1 MDGRLFFV
9 AVRTEMILGKGWP
22 FEMKAVILAGGAGTR
37 LQPLTTE
44 LPKPMVSLL
53 GRPVLEHILLLLR
66 RHQVTEA
73 AVTLH
78 YHPEAITGYFGDG
91 SAWGM
96 HLHYFYEDT
105 PLGTAG
111 GVKACRDFL
120 GQEDFL
126 VISGD
131 CVSDFDLTDCYRLHR
146 QRQAEAT
153 LLLHRV
159 AEPLEYGLVRTD
171 QEGRVLAFVEKPGWG
186 QVFTDQVN
194 TGIYLLAPSV
204 LDLVPEGEP
213 FDFSKNLFPELL
225 RQKRALYGQV
235 PAGYWRDMGECG
247 SYLQT
252 VEDALEG
259 RVKLDM
265 TLPQQSTGVWS
276 AEPVPDSVEVL
287 APCWIGADVTLA
299 PWSNIGPHTVLEPG
313 STVGR
318 GCRLRRTVVMGA
330 SIGAESQVEGAIL
343 CPHAKIGEG
352 CFLYPGS
359 VVGADAWLG
368 DHATLR
374 PQVRLWPGL
383 HIQPGSRVT
392 STQVHGPGPGSLH
405 FDNYGVIHGVI
416 GGDVDTEQVMDL
428 GSALAGMG
436 QVALGHCGGAGAEAL
451 ALAAAA
457 GVTAAGG
464 WVIRHDGTTP
474 AAANWLCD
482 YYGLSGGLFLEQNGE
497 RLTLYPVAAG
507 GQPLEREA
515 QRKLENDLLRR
526 NFRRPPA
533 TEMGGETQ
541 LTSVMESYLAA
552 AVQSAGVAGSYPC
565 TLAVEPGQTLLKQ
578 GLRWLGC
585 QLAERDVVGVP
596 AMALASGGRE
606 LLIWTEDGERR
617 SREEVL
623 LLACAA
629 LLDSGQ
635 RNLYLPPEA
644 PAAIERL
651 ARDRGGTVQR
661 MESGAPTGCQRSLRD
676 GLFAACQ
683 IVRYVQRT
691 GETLSQLFQR
701 LPGCQVQRRVV
712 PLRTNRSAVMGAIAR
727 QYPDAQRMKQG
738 MRLDLK
744 DGSVWIAPA
753 NDREALRVV
762 TEGAR
767 AETALELC
775 DFITNEA
782 GKWDAL

>member
-1 MDGRLFFV
+1 
-9 AVRTEMILGKGWP
+9 
-22 FEMKAVILAGGAGTR
+22 MKAVILAGGAGTR

-96 HLHYFYEDT
+96 RLHYFYEDT

-111 GVKACRDFL
+111 GVRACRDFL

-194 TGIYLLAPSV
+194 TGIYLLSPSV

-287 APCWIGADVTLA
+287 APCWIGSDVTLA
-299 PWSNIGPHTVLEPG
+299 PWSSIGPHTVLEPG

-330 SIGAESQVEGAIL
+330 SVGAESQVEGAIL
-343 CPHAKIGEG
+343 CSHAKIGEG
-352 CFLYPGS
+352 GFLYPGS
-359 VVGADAWLG
+359 VVGADTWLG

-383 HIQPGSRVT
+383 HIQA
-392 STQVHGPGPGSLH
+392 GSL
-405 FDNYGVIHGVI
+405 VVE
-416 GGDVDTEQVMDL
+416 VL
-428 GSALAGMG
+428 GQRAEHQNAVNAL
-436 QVALGHCGGAGAEAL
+436 VL
-451 ALAAAA
+451 
-457 GVTAAGG
+457 V
-464 WVIRHDGTTP
+464 
-474 AAANWLCD
+474 
-482 YYGLSGGLFLEQNGE
+482 E
-497 RLTLYPVAAG
+497 RT
-507 GQPLEREA
+507 
-515 QRKLENDLLRR
+515 
-526 NFRRPPA
+526 
-533 TEMGGETQ
+533 
-541 LTSVMESYLAA
+541 
-552 AVQSAGVAGSYPC
+552 
-565 TLAVEPGQTLLKQ
+565 
-578 GLRWLGC
+578 
-585 QLAERDVVGVP
+585 DVVHQ
-596 AMALASGGRE
+596 
-606 LLIWTEDGERR
+606 
-617 SREEVL
+617 L
-623 LLACAA
+623 LLARVLGQHDLTDRDADLLAA
-629 LLDSGQ
+629 LERAALIGQIVLARTHAQNGKAGLRAVFLQLLRLLTQLFGQ
-635 RNLYLPPEA
+635 RP
-644 PAAIERL
+644 
-651 ARDRGGTVQR
+651 GGV
-661 MESGAPTGCQRSLRD
+661 G
-676 GLFAACQ
+676 
-683 IVRYVQRT
+683 
-691 GETLSQLFQR
+691 
-701 LPGCQVQRRVV
+701 
-712 PLRTNRSAVMGAIAR
+712 PL
-727 QYPDAQRMKQG
+727 
-738 MRLDLK
+738 
-744 DGSVWIAPA
+744 
-753 NDREALRVV
+753 E
-762 TEGAR
+762 
-767 AETALELC
+767 
-775 DFITNEA
+775 
-782 GKWDAL
+782 

>member
-1 MDGRLFFV
+1 
-9 AVRTEMILGKGWP
+9 
-22 FEMKAVILAGGAGTR
+22 MKAVILAGGAGTR

-111 GVKACRDFL
+111 GVRACRDFL

-287 APCWIGADVTLA
+287 APCWIGSDVTLA

-330 SIGAESQVEGAIL
+330 SVGAESQVEGAIL

-428 GSALAGMG
+428 GSALASMG

-482 YYGLSGGLFLEQNGE
+482 YYGLSGGLFLEQQGE
-497 RLTLYPVAAG
+497 QLTLYPVAAG

-691 GETLSQLFQR
+691 GETLSQLFRR

-712 PLRTNRSAVMGAIAR
+712 PLHTSRSAVMGAISR

>member
-1 MDGRLFFV
+1 
-9 AVRTEMILGKGWP
+9 
-22 FEMKAVILAGGAGTR
+22 MKAVILAGGAGTR

-287 APCWIGADVTLA
+287 APCWIGSDVTLA

-330 SIGAESQVEGAIL
+330 SVGAESQVEGAIL

-405 FDNYGVIHGVI
+405 FDNYGIIHGVI

-428 GSALAGMG
+428 GSALASMG

-464 WVIRHDGTTP
+464 WVIRHNGTTP

-482 YYGLSGGLFLEQNGE
+482 YYGLSGGLFLEQQGE
-497 RLTLYPVAAG
+497 QLTLYPVTAG

-541 LTSVMESYLAA
+541 LTSIMESYLAA

-691 GETLSQLFQR
+691 GETLSQLFRR

-712 PLRTNRSAVMGAIAR
+712 PLRTSRSAVMGAISR

>member
-1 MDGRLFFV
+1 MDDRLFFV

-533 TEMGGETQ
+533 AEMGGETQ
-541 LTSVMESYLAA
+541 LTSIMESYLAA

-606 LLIWTEDGERR
+606 LLIWTEDGEQR

-623 LLACAA
+623 LLTCAA

-635 RNLYLPPEA
+635 HNLYLPPEA

-691 GETLSQLFQR
+691 GETLSQLFRR

-712 PLRTNRSAVMGAIAR
+712 PLRTSRSAVMGAISR

>member
-1 MDGRLFFV
+1 
-9 AVRTEMILGKGWP
+9 
-22 FEMKAVILAGGAGTR
+22 MKAVILAGGAGTR

-287 APCWIGADVTLA
+287 APCWIGSDVTLA

-330 SIGAESQVEGAIL
+330 SVGAESQVEGAIL

-405 FDNYGVIHGVI
+405 FDNYGIIHGVI

-533 TEMGGETQ
+533 AEMGGETQ
-541 LTSVMESYLAA
+541 LTSIMESYLAA

-606 LLIWTEDGERR
+606 LLIWTEDGEQR

-623 LLACAA
+623 LLTCAA

-635 RNLYLPPEA
+635 HNLYLPPEA

-691 GETLSQLFQR
+691 GETLSQLFRR

-712 PLRTNRSAVMGAIAR
+712 PLRTSRSAVMGAISR

>member
-1 MDGRLFFV
+1 
-9 AVRTEMILGKGWP
+9 
-22 FEMKAVILAGGAGTR
+22 MKAVILAGGAGTR

-287 APCWIGADVTLA
+287 APCWIGSDVTLA

-330 SIGAESQVEGAIL
+330 SVGAESQVEGAIL

-405 FDNYGVIHGVI
+405 FDNYGVIHGII

-428 GSALAGMG
+428 GSALASMG

-464 WVIRHDGTTP
+464 WVIRHNGTTP

-482 YYGLSGGLFLEQNGE
+482 YYGLSGGLFLEQQGE
-497 RLTLYPVAAG
+497 QLTLYPVTAG

-541 LTSVMESYLAA
+541 LTSIMESYLAA

-691 GETLSQLFQR
+691 GETLSQLFRR

-712 PLRTNRSAVMGAIAR
+712 PLRTSRSAVMGAISR

>member
-1 MDGRLFFV
+1 
-9 AVRTEMILGKGWP
+9 
-22 FEMKAVILAGGAGTR
+22 MKAVILAGGAGTW

-171 QEGRVLAFVEKPGWG
+171 QEGKVLAFVEKPGWG

-287 APCWIGADVTLA
+287 APCWIGSDVTLA

-330 SIGAESQVEGAIL
+330 SVGAESQVEGAIL

-405 FDNYGVIHGVI
+405 FDNYGIIHGVI

-428 GSALAGMG
+428 GSALASMG

-541 LTSVMESYLAA
+541 LTSVMKSYLAA
-552 AVQSAGVAGSYPC
+552 AVQNAGAAGSYLC

-691 GETLSQLFQR
+691 GETLSQLFRR

-712 PLRTNRSAVMGAIAR
+712 PLRTSRSAVMGAISR

>member
-1 MDGRLFFV
+1 
-9 AVRTEMILGKGWP
+9 MILGKGWP

-287 APCWIGADVTLA
+287 APCWIGSDVTLA

-330 SIGAESQVEGAIL
+330 SVGAESQVEGAIL

-405 FDNYGVIHGVI
+405 FDNYGIIHGVI

-428 GSALAGMG
+428 GSALASMG

-482 YYGLSGGLFLEQNGE
+482 YYGLSGGLFLEQQGE
-497 RLTLYPVAAG
+497 QLTLYPVTAG

-691 GETLSQLFQR
+691 GETLSQLFRR

-712 PLRTNRSAVMGAIAR
+712 PLRTSRSAVMGAISR

>member
-96 HLHYFYEDT
+96 RLHYFYEDT

-171 QEGRVLAFVEKPGWG
+171 QEGKVLAFVEKPGWG

-204 LDLVPEGEP
+204 LDLAPEGEP

-276 AEPVPDSVEVL
+276 AEPIPDSVEVL
-287 APCWIGADVTLA
+287 APCWIGANVTLD
-299 PWSNIGPHTVLEPG
+299 PWSSIGPHTVLEPG
-313 STVGR
+313 STVER

-330 SIGAESQVEGAIL
+330 SVGAESQVEGAIL

-352 CFLYPGS
+352 CFLYPGT

-428 GSALAGMG
+428 GSALASMG

-464 WVIRHDGTTP
+464 WVIRHDSTTP

-497 RLTLYPVAAG
+497 QLTLYPVAAG

-533 TEMGGETQ
+533 TEMGGGSQ
-541 LTSVMESYLAA
+541 LTSIMESYLAT

-565 TLAVEPGQTLLKQ
+565 TLAVEPGQPLLKQ
-578 GLRWLGC
+578 SLRWLGC
-585 QLAERDVVGVP
+585 RLAERDVVGIP
-596 AMALASGGRE
+596 AMALASGGQE
-606 LLIWTEDGERR
+606 LLIWTEDGKRR
-617 SREEVL
+617 AQEEVL
-623 LLACAA
+623 LLTCAA

-635 RNLYLPPEA
+635 RTLYLPPEA

-651 ARDRGGTVQR
+651 ACDRGGTVQR
-661 MESGAPTGCQRSLRD
+661 MESGVPTGCQRSLRD

-691 GETLSQLFQR
+691 GEMLSHLFQH

-712 PLRTNRSAVMGAIAR
+712 PLRTSRSAVMGALSQ
-727 QYPDAQRMKQG
+727 QYPDARRMKQG
-738 MRLDLK
+738 MRLKTK

-753 NDREALRVV
+753 NDREALQVV

-767 AETALELC
+767 TEIALELC
-775 DFITNEA
+775 DFITDKVR
-782 GKWDAL
+782 KWDAL

>member
-1 MDGRLFFV
+1 
-9 AVRTEMILGKGWP
+9 
-22 FEMKAVILAGGAGTR
+22 MKAVILAGGAGTR

-287 APCWIGADVTLA
+287 APCWIGSDVTLA

-330 SIGAESQVEGAIL
+330 SVGAESQVEGAIL

-405 FDNYGVIHGVI
+405 FDNYGIIHGVI

-428 GSALAGMG
+428 GSALASMG

-482 YYGLSGGLFLEQNGE
+482 YYGLSGGLFLEQQGE
-497 RLTLYPVAAG
+497 QLTLYPVTAG

-691 GETLSQLFQR
+691 GETLSQLFRR

-712 PLRTNRSAVMGAIAR
+712 PLRTSRSAVMGAISR

>member
-1 MDGRLFFV
+1 
-9 AVRTEMILGKGWP
+9 
-22 FEMKAVILAGGAGTR
+22 MKAVILAGGAGTR

-171 QEGRVLAFVEKPGWG
+171 QEGKVLAFVEKPGWG

-287 APCWIGADVTLA
+287 APCWIGSDVTLA

-330 SIGAESQVEGAIL
+330 SVGAESQVEGAIL

-405 FDNYGVIHGVI
+405 FDNYGIIHGVI

-428 GSALAGMG
+428 GSALASMG

-482 YYGLSGGLFLEQNGE
+482 YYGLSGGLFLEQQGE
-497 RLTLYPVAAG
+497 QLTLYPVAAG

-691 GETLSQLFQR
+691 GETLSQLFRR

-712 PLRTNRSAVMGAIAR
+712 PLRTSRSAVMGAISR

>member
-1 MDGRLFFV
+1 M
-9 AVRTEMILGKGWP
+9 
-22 FEMKAVILAGGAGTR
+22 
-37 LQPLTTE
+37 
-44 LPKPMVSLL
+44 
-53 GRPVLEHILLLLR
+53 
-66 RHQVTEA
+66 
-73 AVTLH
+73 
-78 YHPEAITGYFGDG
+78 
-91 SAWGM
+91 
-96 HLHYFYEDT
+96 
-105 PLGTAG
+105 
-111 GVKACRDFL
+111 
-120 GQEDFL
+120 

-171 QEGRVLAFVEKPGWG
+171 QEGKVLAFVEKPGWG

-287 APCWIGADVTLA
+287 APCWIGSDVTLA

-330 SIGAESQVEGAIL
+330 SVGAESQVEGAIL

-405 FDNYGVIHGVI
+405 FDNYGIIHGVI

-428 GSALAGMG
+428 GSALASMG

-482 YYGLSGGLFLEQNGE
+482 YYGLSGGLFLEQQGE
-497 RLTLYPVAAG
+497 QLTLYPVAAG

-691 GETLSQLFQR
+691 GETLSQLFRR

-712 PLRTNRSAVMGAIAR
+712 PLRTSRSAVMGAISR

>member
-1 MDGRLFFV
+1 
-9 AVRTEMILGKGWP
+9 
-22 FEMKAVILAGGAGTR
+22 MKAVILAGGAGTR

-276 AEPVPDSVEVL
+276 AEPIPDSVEVL
-287 APCWIGADVTLA
+287 APCWIGSDVTLA

-330 SIGAESQVEGAIL
+330 SVGAESQVEGAIL

-428 GSALAGMG
+428 GSALASMG

-482 YYGLSGGLFLEQNGE
+482 YYGLSGGLFLEQQGE
-497 RLTLYPVAAG
+497 QLTLYPVAAG

-541 LTSVMESYLAA
+541 LTSIMESYLAA

-691 GETLSQLFQR
+691 GETLSQLFRR

-712 PLRTNRSAVMGAIAR
+712 PLRTSRSAVMGAISR

>member
-1 MDGRLFFV
+1 
-9 AVRTEMILGKGWP
+9 
-22 FEMKAVILAGGAGTR
+22 MKAVILAGGAGTR

-96 HLHYFYEDT
+96 RLHYFYEDT

-111 GVKACRDFL
+111 GVRACRDFL

-287 APCWIGADVTLA
+287 APCWIGSDVTLA

-330 SIGAESQVEGAIL
+330 SVGAESQVEGAIL

-405 FDNYGVIHGVI
+405 FDNYGIIHGVI

-428 GSALAGMG
+428 GSALASMG

-464 WVIRHDGTTP
+464 WVIRHNGTTP

-482 YYGLSGGLFLEQNGE
+482 YYGLSGGLFLEQQGE
-497 RLTLYPVAAG
+497 QLTLYPVTAG

-541 LTSVMESYLAA
+541 LTSIMESYLAA

-623 LLACAA
+623 LLTCAA

-691 GETLSQLFQR
+691 GETLSQLFRR

-712 PLRTNRSAVMGAIAR
+712 PLRTSRSAVMGAISR

>member
-1 MDGRLFFV
+1 
-9 AVRTEMILGKGWP
+9 
-22 FEMKAVILAGGAGTR
+22 MKAVILAGGAGTR

-78 YHPEAITGYFGDG
+78 YRPEAITGYFGDG

-96 HLHYFYEDT
+96 RLHYFYEDT

-111 GVKACRDFL
+111 GVRACRDFL

-194 TGIYLLAPSV
+194 TGIYLLSPSV

-287 APCWIGADVTLA
+287 APCWIGSDVTLA
-299 PWSNIGPHTVLEPG
+299 PWSSIGPHTVLEPG

-330 SIGAESQVEGAIL
+330 SVGAESQVEGAIL
-343 CPHAKIGEG
+343 CSHAKIGEG
-352 CFLYPGS
+352 GFLYPGS
-359 VVGADAWLG
+359 VVGADTWLG

-383 HIQPGSRVT
+383 HIQAGSRVT

-405 FDNYGVIHGVI
+405 FDNYGNIHGVI

-428 GSALAGMG
+428 GSALASMG

-464 WVIRHDGTTP
+464 WVIRHDGATP

-482 YYGLSGGLFLEQNGE
+482 YYGLSGGLFLEQQGE
-497 RLTLYPVAAG
+497 QLTLYPITAG

-533 TEMGGETQ
+533 AEMGGESQ
-541 LTSVMESYLAA
+541 LASVMESYL
-552 AVQSAGVAGSYPC
+552 
-565 TLAVEPGQTLLKQ
+565 
-578 GLRWLGC
+578 
-585 QLAERDVVGVP
+585 
-596 AMALASGGRE
+596 
-606 LLIWTEDGERR
+606 I
-617 SREEVL
+617 
-623 LLACAA
+623 
-629 LLDSGQ
+629 
-635 RNLYLPPEA
+635 
-644 PAAIERL
+644 
-651 ARDRGGTVQR
+651 
-661 MESGAPTGCQRSLRD
+661 
-676 GLFAACQ
+676 F
-683 IVRYVQRT
+683 
-691 GETLSQLFQR
+691 FQR
-701 LPGCQVQRRVV
+701 AWQY
-712 PLRTNRSAVMGAIAR
+712 LR
-727 QYPDAQRMKQG
+727 
-738 MRLDLK
+738 L
-744 DGSVWIAPA
+744 
-753 NDREALRVV
+753 
-762 TEGAR
+762 
-767 AETALELC
+767 
-775 DFITNEA
+775 
-782 GKWDAL
+782 

>member
-1 MDGRLFFV
+1 
-9 AVRTEMILGKGWP
+9 
-22 FEMKAVILAGGAGTR
+22 MKAVILAGGAGTR

-78 YHPEAITGYFGDG
+78 YRPEAITGYFGDG

-96 HLHYFYEDT
+96 RLHYFYEDT

-111 GVKACRDFL
+111 GVRACRDFL

-194 TGIYLLAPSV
+194 TGIYLLSPSV

-287 APCWIGADVTLA
+287 APCWIGSDVTLA

-330 SIGAESQVEGAIL
+330 SVGAESQVEGAIL

-405 FDNYGVIHGVI
+405 FDNYGVIHGII

-428 GSALAGMG
+428 GSALASMG

-482 YYGLSGGLFLEQNGE
+482 YYGLSGGLFLEQQGE
-497 RLTLYPVAAG
+497 QLTLYPVTAG

-541 LTSVMESYLAA
+541 LTSIMESYLAA

-691 GETLSQLFQR
+691 GETLSQLFRR

-712 PLRTNRSAVMGAIAR
+712 PLRTSRSAVMGAISR

>member
-1 MDGRLFFV
+1 
-9 AVRTEMILGKGWP
+9 
-22 FEMKAVILAGGAGTR
+22 MKAVILAGGAGTR

-96 HLHYFYEDT
+96 RLHYFYEDT

-111 GVKACRDFL
+111 GVRACRDFL

-171 QEGRVLAFVEKPGWG
+171 QEGKVLAFVEKPGWG

-287 APCWIGADVTLA
+287 APCWIGSDVTLA

-330 SIGAESQVEGAIL
+330 SVGAESQVEGAIL

-405 FDNYGVIHGVI
+405 FDNYGIIHGVI

-428 GSALAGMG
+428 GSALASMG

-482 YYGLSGGLFLEQNGE
+482 YYGLSGGLFLEQQGE
-497 RLTLYPVAAG
+497 QLTLYPVAAG

-541 LTSVMESYLAA
+541 LTSIMESYLAA

-691 GETLSQLFQR
+691 GETLSQLFRR

-712 PLRTNRSAVMGAIAR
+712 PLRTSRSAVMGAISR

>member
-1 MDGRLFFV
+1 
-9 AVRTEMILGKGWP
+9 
-22 FEMKAVILAGGAGTR
+22 MKAVILAGGAGTR

-287 APCWIGADVTLA
+287 APCWIGSDVTLA
-299 PWSNIGPHTVLEPG
+299 PWSSIGPHTVLEPG

-330 SIGAESQVEGAIL
+330 SVGAESQVEGAIL

-405 FDNYGVIHGVI
+405 FDNYGVIHGII

-428 GSALAGMG
+428 GSALASMG

-482 YYGLSGGLFLEQNGE
+482 YYGLSGGLFLEQQGE
-497 RLTLYPVAAG
+497 QLTLYPVTAG

-533 TEMGGETQ
+533 TEMGDETQ

-691 GETLSQLFQR
+691 GETLSQLFRR

-712 PLRTNRSAVMGAIAR
+712 PLRTSRSAVMGAISR

>member
-1 MDGRLFFV
+1 MDGFLLFDG
-9 AVRTEMILGKGWP
+9 RPDRMISGKGWP
-22 FEMKAVILAGGAGTR
+22 FAMKAVILAGGAGTR

-96 HLHYFYEDT
+96 RLHYFYEDT

-111 GVKACRDFL
+111 GVKACKDFL

-171 QEGRVLAFVEKPGWG
+171 QEGQVLAFVEKPGWG

-194 TGIYLLAPSV
+194 TGIYLLSPSV

-235 PAGYWRDMGECG
+235 PVGYWRDMGECG

-276 AEPVPDSVEVL
+276 AEPIPDSVEVL
-287 APCWIGADVTLA
+287 APCWIGSNVTLG
-299 PWSNIGPHTVLEPG
+299 PWSNIGPHTVLESG

-330 SIGAESQVEGAIL
+330 AVGAESQVEGAIL

-374 PQVRLWPGL
+374 PQVRVWPGL

-392 STQVHGPGPGSLH
+392 STQVHGPGPGSLR
-405 FDNYGVIHGVI
+405 FDAYGVIRGVI
-416 GGDVDTEQVMDL
+416 GGDMDTEQVIDL

-474 AAANWLCD
+474 AAANWLCE
-482 YYGLSGGLFLEQNGE
+482 YYGLSGGLFLEQQGE
-497 RLTLYPVAAG
+497 RLNLYPVAAG

-515 QRKLENDLLRR
+515 QRKMENDLLRR

-533 TEMGGETQ
+533 AEMGGETK
-541 LTSVMESYLAA
+541 LASIMESYLAA
-552 AVQSAGVAGSYPC
+552 AVQSAGGAGSYPC
-565 TLAVEPGQTLLKQ
+565 TLAVEPGQPLLNQ

-585 QLAERDVVGVP
+585 QVVERDVVGVP

-606 LLIWTEDGERR
+606 LLVWTEDGERH

-623 LLACAA
+623 LLTCAA

-635 RNLYLPPEA
+635 HNLYLPPEA

-651 ARDRGGTVQR
+651 ARDRGGTVER
-661 MESGAPTGCQRSLRD
+661 MESGVPGGCQRSLRD

-683 IVRYVQRT
+683 IARYVQRT
-691 GETLSQLFQR
+691 GETVSQLFQR
-701 LPGCQVQRRVV
+701 LPGCQTQRRVV
-712 PLRTNRSAVMGAIAR
+712 PLRTNRSAVMGAISR

-738 MRLDLK
+738 MRLNVK

-753 NDREALRVV
+753 NDREALRVI

-767 AETALELC
+767 AEIAQELC

>member
-1 MDGRLFFV
+1 MCIRD
-9 AVRTEMILGKGWP
+9 
-22 FEMKAVILAGGAGTR
+22 
-37 LQPLTTE
+37 
-44 LPKPMVSLL
+44 S
-53 GRPVLEHILLLLR
+53 
-66 RHQVTEA
+66 
-73 AVTLH
+73 H

-171 QEGRVLAFVEKPGWG
+171 QEGKVLAFVEKPGWG

-287 APCWIGADVTLA
+287 APCWIGSDVTLA

-330 SIGAESQVEGAIL
+330 SVGAESQVEGAIL

-428 GSALAGMG
+428 GSALASMG

-464 WVIRHDGTTP
+464 WVIRHDGATP

-497 RLTLYPVAAG
+497 QLTLYPVAAG

-691 GETLSQLFQR
+691 GETLSQLFRR

-712 PLRTNRSAVMGAIAR
+712 PLRTSRSAVMGAISR

>member
-1 MDGRLFFV
+1 
-9 AVRTEMILGKGWP
+9 
-22 FEMKAVILAGGAGTR
+22 MKAVILAGGAGTR

-96 HLHYFYEDT
+96 RLHYFYEDT

-111 GVKACRDFL
+111 GVRACRDFL

-194 TGIYLLAPSV
+194 TGIYLLSPSV

-276 AEPVPDSVEVL
+276 AEPIPDSVEVL
-287 APCWIGADVTLA
+287 APCWIGSDVTLD

-330 SIGAESQVEGAIL
+330 SVGAESQVEGAIL
-343 CPHAKIGEG
+343 CSHAKIGEG
-352 CFLYPGS
+352 GFLYPGS
-359 VVGADAWLG
+359 VVGADTWLG

-428 GSALAGMG
+428 GSALP
-436 QVALGHCGGAGAEAL
+436 VWDRWPWDT
-451 ALAAAA
+451 AAAQ
-457 GVTAAGG
+457 GRKHWPWPRQQGSPP
-464 WVIRHDGTTP
+464 P
-474 AAANWLCD
+474 AVGSSATM
-482 YYGLSGGLFLEQNGE
+482 E
-497 RLTLYPVAAG
+497 P
-507 GQPLEREA
+507 
-515 QRKLENDLLRR
+515 LRR
-526 NFRRPPA
+526 
-533 TEMGGETQ
+533 
-541 LTSVMESYLAA
+541 
-552 AVQSAGVAGSYPC
+552 
-565 TLAVEPGQTLLKQ
+565 
-578 GLRWLGC
+578 
-585 QLAERDVVGVP
+585 
-596 AMALASGGRE
+596 
-606 LLIWTEDGERR
+606 
-617 SREEVL
+617 
-623 LLACAA
+623 
-629 LLDSGQ
+629 
-635 RNLYLPPEA
+635 
-644 PAAIERL
+644 
-651 ARDRGGTVQR
+651 
-661 MESGAPTGCQRSLRD
+661 
-676 GLFAACQ
+676 
-683 IVRYVQRT
+683 QRT
-691 GETLSQLFQR
+691 GCATTTA
-701 LPGCQVQRRVV
+701 C
-712 PLRTNRSAVMGAIAR
+712 
-727 QYPDAQRMKQG
+727 
-738 MRLDLK
+738 
-744 DGSVWIAPA
+744 PA
-753 NDREALRVV
+753 A
-762 TEGAR
+762 
-767 AETALELC
+767 C
-775 DFITNEA
+775 S
-782 GKWDAL
+782 

>member
-1 MDGRLFFV
+1 
-9 AVRTEMILGKGWP
+9 
-22 FEMKAVILAGGAGTR
+22 MKAVILAGGAGTR

-78 YHPEAITGYFGDG
+78 YHPEAITDYFGDG

-96 HLHYFYEDT
+96 RLRYFYEDT

-111 GVKACRDFL
+111 GVRACQDFL

-171 QEGRVLAFVEKPGWG
+171 QEGKVLAFVEKPGWG

-194 TGIYLLAPSV
+194 TGIYLLSPKV

-213 FDFSKNLFPELL
+213 FDFSKDLFPALL
-225 RQKRALYGQV
+225 RQKRALYGQI

-252 VEDALEG
+252 VEDALDG
-259 RVKLDM
+259 KVKLDM

-276 AEPVPDSVEVL
+276 EEPIPDSVEVL
-287 APCWIGADVTLA
+287 PPCWVGPDVTLN
-299 PWSNIGPHTVLEPG
+299 PWSQIGPHAVLEAG

-330 SIGAESQVEGAIL
+330 AVGAESQVEGAIL
-343 CPHAKIGEG
+343 CGGANVGEG
-352 CFLYPGS
+352 CFLYPGA
-359 VVGADAWLG
+359 VVGADTWVG
-368 DHATLR
+368 EHAILR
-374 PQVRLWPGL
+374 PQVRIWPNL
-383 HIQPGSRVT
+383 RIQSGSRVT
-392 STQVHGPGPGSLH
+392 STQVQGPVPGSLR
-405 FDNYGVIHGVI
+405 FDPSGRMKGVI
-416 GGDVDTEQVMDL
+416 GGEVDTEQAMDL
-428 GSALAGMG
+428 GSALARFG

-464 WVIRHDGTTP
+464 WVIQHDGVTP
-474 AAANWLCD
+474 AAANWLCE
-482 YYGLSGGLFLEQNGE
+482 YYGLSSGLFLEQQGE
-497 RLTLYPVAAG
+497 RLILYPVGAG
-507 GQPLEREA
+507 GQPFDREQ
-515 QRKLENDLLRR
+515 QRKIESDLLRR

-533 TEMGGETQ
+533 AEMGGERK
-541 LTSVMESYLAA
+541 LASVMESYLAA
-552 AVQSAGVAGSYPC
+552 AVQSAGLEGSYLC
-565 TLAVEPGQTLLKQ
+565 ALAVEPGQPLLKQ
-578 GLRWLGC
+578 ALTWMGC
-585 QLAERDVVGVP
+585 TLVPRETVGV
-596 AMALASGGRE
+596 AALGLASGGRE
-606 LLIWTEDGERR
+606 LLVWTEDGEQR

-623 LLACAA
+623 LLTCAA

-635 RNLYLPPEA
+635 RGLLLPPEA
-644 PAAIERL
+644 PAAVERL
-651 ARDRGGTVQR
+651 AGDRGGTVQR
-661 MESGAPTGCQRSLRD
+661 IERGVPAGGQRGLGD

-683 IVRYVQRT
+683 IVRYLQRS
-691 GETLSQLFQR
+691 GETLSQLIQQ
-701 LPGCQVQRRVV
+701 LPGCQTQRRVV
-712 PLRTNRSAVMGAIAR
+712 PLRTSRGAVMGAIAQ

-738 MRLDLK
+738 MRLNLAE
-744 DGSVWIAPA
+744 GSVWIAPV

-767 AETALELC
+767 AETAQELC
-775 DFITNEA
+775 DFITKEA

>member
-1 MDGRLFFV
+1 M
-9 AVRTEMILGKGWP
+9 
-22 FEMKAVILAGGAGTR
+22 
-37 LQPLTTE
+37 
-44 LPKPMVSLL
+44 
-53 GRPVLEHILLLLR
+53 LLR

-171 QEGRVLAFVEKPGWG
+171 QEGKVLAFVEKPGWG

-287 APCWIGADVTLA
+287 APCWIGSDVTLA

-330 SIGAESQVEGAIL
+330 SVGAESQVEGAIL

-405 FDNYGVIHGVI
+405 FDNYGIIHGVI

-428 GSALAGMG
+428 GSALASMG

-482 YYGLSGGLFLEQNGE
+482 YYGLSGGLFLEQQGE
-497 RLTLYPVAAG
+497 QLTLYPVAAG

-691 GETLSQLFQR
+691 GETLSQLFRR

-712 PLRTNRSAVMGAIAR
+712 PLRTSRSAVMGAISR

>member
-526 NFRRPPA
+526 NFHRPPA
-533 TEMGGETQ
+533 AEMGGETQ
-541 LTSVMESYLAA
+541 LTSIMESYLAA

-606 LLIWTEDGERR
+606 LLIWTEDGEQR

-623 LLACAA
+623 LLTCAA

-635 RNLYLPPEA
+635 HNLYLPPEA

-691 GETLSQLFQR
+691 GETLSQLFRR

-712 PLRTNRSAVMGAIAR
+712 PLRTSRSAVMGAISR

>member
-1 MDGRLFFV
+1 
-9 AVRTEMILGKGWP
+9 
-22 FEMKAVILAGGAGTR
+22 MKAVILAGGAGTR

-287 APCWIGADVTLA
+287 APCWIGSDVTLA

-330 SIGAESQVEGAIL
+330 SVGAESQVEGAIL

-428 GSALAGMG
+428 GSALASMG

-482 YYGLSGGLFLEQNGE
+482 YYGLSGGLFLEQQWE
-497 RLTLYPVAAG
+497 QLTLYPITAG

-691 GETLSQLFQR
+691 GETLSQLFRR

-712 PLRTNRSAVMGAIAR
+712 PLRTSRSAVMGAISR

>member
-1 MDGRLFFV
+1 
-9 AVRTEMILGKGWP
+9 MILGKGWP

-111 GVKACRDFL
+111 GVKACWDFL

-287 APCWIGADVTLA
+287 APCWIGSDVTLA

-330 SIGAESQVEGAIL
+330 SVGAESQVEGAIL

-405 FDNYGVIHGVI
+405 FDNYGVIHGII

-428 GSALAGMG
+428 GSALASMG

-482 YYGLSGGLFLEQNGE
+482 YYGLSGGLFLEQQGE
-497 RLTLYPVAAG
+497 QLTLYPVTAG

-541 LTSVMESYLAA
+541 LTSIMESYLAA

-691 GETLSQLFQR
+691 GETLSQLFRR

-712 PLRTNRSAVMGAIAR
+712 PLRTSRSAVMGAISR

>member
-1 MDGRLFFV
+1 
-9 AVRTEMILGKGWP
+9 
-22 FEMKAVILAGGAGTR
+22 MKAVILAGGAGTR

-96 HLHYFYEDT
+96 RLHYFYEDT

-111 GVKACRDFL
+111 GVRACRDFL

-287 APCWIGADVTLA
+287 APCWIGSDVTLA

-330 SIGAESQVEGAIL
+330 SVGAESQVEGAIL

-405 FDNYGVIHGVI
+405 FDNYGIIHGVI

-428 GSALAGMG
+428 GSALASMG

-464 WVIRHDGTTP
+464 WVIRHNGTTP

-482 YYGLSGGLFLEQNGE
+482 YYGLSGGLFLEQQGE
-497 RLTLYPVAAG
+497 QLTLYPVTAG

-541 LTSVMESYLAA
+541 LTSIMESYLAA

-691 GETLSQLFQR
+691 GETLSQLFRR

-712 PLRTNRSAVMGAIAR
+712 PLRTSRSAVMGAISR

>member
-1 MDGRLFFV
+1 
-9 AVRTEMILGKGWP
+9 
-22 FEMKAVILAGGAGTR
+22 MKAVILAGGAGTR

-287 APCWIGADVTLA
+287 APCWIGSDVTLA

-330 SIGAESQVEGAIL
+330 SVGAESQVEGAIV

-428 GSALAGMG
+428 GSALASMG

-482 YYGLSGGLFLEQNGE
+482 YYGLSGGLFLEQQGE
-497 RLTLYPVAAG
+497 QLTLYPVTAG

-541 LTSVMESYLAA
+541 LTSIMESYLAA

-691 GETLSQLFQR
+691 GETLSQLFRR

-712 PLRTNRSAVMGAIAR
+712 PLRTSRSAVMGAISR

>member
-1 MDGRLFFV
+1 
-9 AVRTEMILGKGWP
+9 
-22 FEMKAVILAGGAGTR
+22 MKAVILAGGAGTR

-171 QEGRVLAFVEKPGWG
+171 QEGKVLAFVEKPGWG

-287 APCWIGADVTLA
+287 APCWIGSDVTLA

-330 SIGAESQVEGAIL
+330 SVGAESQVEGAIL

-428 GSALAGMG
+428 GSALASMG

-482 YYGLSGGLFLEQNGE
+482 YYGLSGGLFLEQQGE
-497 RLTLYPVAAG
+497 QLTLYPVAAG

-541 LTSVMESYLAA
+541 LTSIMESYLAA

-691 GETLSQLFQR
+691 GETLSQLFRR

-712 PLRTNRSAVMGAIAR
+712 PLRTSRSAVMGAISR

>member
-1 MDGRLFFV
+1 
-9 AVRTEMILGKGWP
+9 
-22 FEMKAVILAGGAGTR
+22 MKAVILAGGAGTR

-276 AEPVPDSVEVL
+276 AEPIPDSVEVL
-287 APCWIGADVTLA
+287 APCWIGSDVTLD

-330 SIGAESQVEGAIL
+330 SVGAESQVEGAIL

-457 GVTAAGG
+457 GITAAGG
-464 WVIRHDGTTP
+464 WIIRHDGATP

-482 YYGLSGGLFLEQNGE
+482 YYGLSGGLFLEQQRE
-497 RLTLYPVAAG
+497 QLTLYPVTAG

-533 TEMGGETQ
+533 AEMGGESQ
-541 LTSVMESYLAA
+541 LASIMESYLAA
-552 AVQSAGVAGSYPC
+552 AVQSAGAAGSYPC

-585 QLAERDVVGVP
+585 QLAERDMVGTP

-606 LLIWTEDGERR
+606 LHIWTEDGERR

-623 LLACAA
+623 LLTCAA

-635 RNLYLPPEA
+635 RSLYLPPEA

-738 MRLDLK
+738 MRLDLEN
-744 DGSVWIAPA
+744 GSVWIAPA

>member
-1 MDGRLFFV
+1 MDGRLFLV

-78 YHPEAITGYFGDG
+78 YHPEAITGYFGDR

-96 HLHYFYEDT
+96 RLHYFYEDT

-111 GVKACRDFL
+111 GVRACRDFL

-276 AEPVPDSVEVL
+276 AEPIPDSVEVL
-287 APCWIGADVTLA
+287 APCWIGPDVTLA

-330 SIGAESQVEGAIL
+330 SVGAESQVEGAIL

-428 GSALAGMG
+428 GSALASMG

-464 WVIRHDGTTP
+464 WVIRHDGATP

-482 YYGLSGGLFLEQNGE
+482 YYGLSGGLFLEQQGE
-497 RLTLYPVAAG
+497 QLTLYPVAAG

-541 LTSVMESYLAA
+541 LTSIMESYLAA

-691 GETLSQLFQR
+691 GETLSQLFRR

-712 PLRTNRSAVMGAIAR
+712 PLRTSRSAVMGAISR

>member
-1 MDGRLFFV
+1 
-9 AVRTEMILGKGWP
+9 
-22 FEMKAVILAGGAGTR
+22 MKAVILAGGAGTR

-287 APCWIGADVTLA
+287 APCWIGSDVTLA

-330 SIGAESQVEGAIL
+330 SVGAESQVEGAIL

-405 FDNYGVIHGVI
+405 FDNYGIIHGVI

-428 GSALAGMG
+428 GSALASMG

-482 YYGLSGGLFLEQNGE
+482 YYGLSGGLFLEQQGE
-497 RLTLYPVAAG
+497 QLTLYPVAAG

-691 GETLSQLFQR
+691 GETLSQLFRR

-712 PLRTNRSAVMGAIAR
+712 PLRTSRSAVMGAISR

>member
-1 MDGRLFFV
+1 
-9 AVRTEMILGKGWP
+9 
-22 FEMKAVILAGGAGTR
+22 MKAVILAGGAGTR

-96 HLHYFYEDT
+96 RLHYFYEDT

-111 GVKACRDFL
+111 GVRACRDFL

-287 APCWIGADVTLA
+287 APCWIGSDVTLA

-330 SIGAESQVEGAIL
+330 SVGAESQVEGAIL

-405 FDNYGVIHGVI
+405 FDNYGIIHGVI

-428 GSALAGMG
+428 GSALASMG

-482 YYGLSGGLFLEQNGE
+482 YYGLSGGLFLEQQGE
-497 RLTLYPVAAG
+497 QLTLYPVAAG

-541 LTSVMESYLAA
+541 LTSIMESYLAA

-691 GETLSQLFQR
+691 GETLSQLFRR

-712 PLRTNRSAVMGAIAR
+712 PLRTSRSAVMGAISR

>member
-1 MDGRLFFV
+1 
-9 AVRTEMILGKGWP
+9 
-22 FEMKAVILAGGAGTR
+22 MKAVILAGGAGTR

-171 QEGRVLAFVEKPGWG
+171 QEGKVLAFVEKPGWG

-287 APCWIGADVTLA
+287 APCWIGSDVTLA

-330 SIGAESQVEGAIL
+330 SVGAESQVEGAIL

-405 FDNYGVIHGVI
+405 FDNYGIIHGVI

-428 GSALAGMG
+428 GSALASMG

-482 YYGLSGGLFLEQNGE
+482 YYGLSGGLFLEQQGE
-497 RLTLYPVAAG
+497 QLTLYPVTAG

-541 LTSVMESYLAA
+541 LTSIMESYLAA

-691 GETLSQLFQR
+691 GETLSQLFRR

-712 PLRTNRSAVMGAIAR
+712 PLRTSRSAVMGAISR

>member
-1 MDGRLFFV
+1 
-9 AVRTEMILGKGWP
+9 
-22 FEMKAVILAGGAGTR
+22 MKAVILAGGAGTR

-171 QEGRVLAFVEKPGWG
+171 QEGKVLAFVEKPGWG

-287 APCWIGADVTLA
+287 APCWIGSDVTLA

-330 SIGAESQVEGAIL
+330 SVGAESQVEGAIL
-343 CPHAKIGEG
+343 CSHAKIGEG

-428 GSALAGMG
+428 GSALASMG

-482 YYGLSGGLFLEQNGE
+482 YYGLSGGLFLEQQGE
-497 RLTLYPVAAG
+497 QLTLYPVAAG

-635 RNLYLPPEA
+635 HNLYLPPEA

-691 GETLSQLFQR
+691 GETLSQLFRR

-712 PLRTNRSAVMGAIAR
+712 PLRTSRSAVMGAISR